1 MRTNK
6 IANELHI
13 LANSFGSNAELA
25 SKSMVRVTNAMRLAF
40 VLTNAEKS
48 PNSRK
53 RKAHVIYYRTKNK
66 RIKKKQLKIMEG

>member
-6 IANELHI
+6 IANDLCI
-13 LANSFGSNAELA
+13 LANSFGSNAESA

-48 PNSRK
+48 PNRRK
-53 RKAHVIYYRTKNK
+53 RKAYAIYHRTKNK
-66 RIKKKQLKIMEG
+66 RIKNKQLKIMEG